1 MQSFSV
7 YCLLLC
13 SMIIFAAH
21 QINAMETEDRLVTE
35 VPSKVDFEHTTVK
48 TWPLPE
54 KVHEKRGSIAAAAVS
69 GSGSR
74 RPARV
79 RVNRP
84 SNIQCANGVV
94 TITDGQITCGK

>member
-21 QINAMETEDRLVTE
+21 QINAMETDDKWVTE
-35 VPSKVDFEHTTVK
+35 VPSELNFEHTTVK

-54 KVHEKRGSIAAAAVS
+54 KVHEKRASIAAAAVS

-79 RVNRP
+79 RTSGP
-84 SNIQCANGVV
+84 SNIQCGNGVV
-94 TITDGQITCGK
+94 TITDGQISCGK